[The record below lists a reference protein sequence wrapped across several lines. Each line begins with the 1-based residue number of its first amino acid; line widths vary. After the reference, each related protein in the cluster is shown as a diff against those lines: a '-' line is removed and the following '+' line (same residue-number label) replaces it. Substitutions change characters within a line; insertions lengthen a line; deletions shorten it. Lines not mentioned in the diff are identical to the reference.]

1 MSVEQ
6 NKNNIRRHVE
16 EVWNKGKL
24 DVIPELIS
32 PNYRNRSGQNE
43 FKGPEGF
50 KQMVTSARTAFPD
63 LHFTID
69 EMVGEGDTLAVRYTY
84 TGTFKGEY
92 MGIAPTGK
100 KATMTVAIFH
110 RFEKGKQVGAQSF
123 SDMLSFY
130 QQWGIP
136 IPAPR

>member
-6 NKNNIRRHVE
+6 NKTNIRRHVD
-16 EVWNKGKL
+16 EVWNKGKME
-24 DVIPELIS
+24 VIPELIA
-32 PNYRNRSGQNE
+32 PNYYHKSGQNV

-50 KQMVTSARTAFPD
+50 KQMVTLTRSAVPD

-69 EMVGEGDTLAVRYTY
+69 EMVGEGDALAVRYTY
-84 TGTFKGEY
+84 TGTLKGEY

-100 KATMTVAIFH
+100 KGTMVMAIFH
-110 RFEKGKQVGAQSF
+110 HFENGKQVSAEAF

-130 QQWGIP
+130 REWGIP
-136 IPAPR
+136 FPQQ